1 MARRSMALMGATS
14 RVGPKGRVGHL
25 STGTRGAT
33 DATQTAALW
42 CGLPADSK
50 VLVDSAPFIYLLQ
63 DHAEFAP
70 RFVGLFEASRAQ
82 QLHVALSAVTL
93 AEVLVGPFKAGQD
106 ALARR
111 YERALRAFEVVP
123 VTAEIAVQAARLRSR
138 YGLKLPDAI
147 QLATAL
153 DVGASALVTHDRDFG
168 KVRGLRI
175 VHGA

>member
-1 MARRSMALMGATS
+1 MARRA
-14 RVGPKGRVGHL
+14 
-25 STGTRGAT
+25 
-33 DATQTAALW
+33 DATPGLW
-42 CGLPADSK
+42 CGLPLGSK
-50 VLVDSAPFIYLLQ
+50 VLVDTAPFIYLLQ

-82 QLHVALSAVTL
+82 QLHIALSTVTL

-111 YERALRAFEVVP
+111 YERALRAFEVVSVSP
-123 VTAEIAVQAARLRSR
+123 EIAVQAARLRSR

-147 QLATAL
+147 QLASAL
-153 DVGASALVTHDRDFG
+153 DVGATALVTHDRDFA

-175 VHGA
+175 VHGV

>member
-1 MARRSMALMGATS
+1 MGATS

-33 DATQTAALW
+33 EATQTAALW
-42 CGLPADSK
+42 CDLPAGSK

-82 QLHVALSAVTL
+82 QLQIALSAVTL

-147 QLATAL
+147 QLASAL
-153 DVGASALVTHDRDFG
+153 DVGASALVTHDRDFA